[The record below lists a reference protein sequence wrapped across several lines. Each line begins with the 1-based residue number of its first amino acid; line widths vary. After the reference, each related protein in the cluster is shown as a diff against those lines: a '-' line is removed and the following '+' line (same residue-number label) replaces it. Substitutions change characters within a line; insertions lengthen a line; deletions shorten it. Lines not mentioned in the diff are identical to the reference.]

1 MAPEPSLGIG
11 SVLVALLCFTNL
23 PFLAAAQQKR
33 AAQSD
38 VALDVARGKST
49 WVETSHESDN
59 SNNNNDNNKNN
70 KNYKALQ
77 SSDVRALATLAP
89 AGLQDRAV
97 RAPPARSAGPSGG
110 LSSRLPARSLQ
121 DWDVQD
127 IVLLATVD
135 GTIHAR
141 DRLTGGSLW
150 TFEADRPMV
159 ETTYHQRNKSEGG
172 TGAFKEDFLWIVEPS
187 QDGSLYGYTPGSPFG
202 MQYLGLTVKQ
212 LVEDLSPY
220 AAEDPPV
227 VYTGEKK
234 NTLYTV
240 DVASGN
246 ILQTFSSGG
255 SFSMNQ
261 SSCRKVN
268 ELEDLDDDNKC
279 GVSGMLTLGR
289 TEYVVSIASRYTG
302 EPICTINY
310 FEWVPNNRDR
320 DLYNQY
326 SETMDQRYIY
336 SRYDGRITAFD
347 HLYDKN
353 AGPSDFSRKPM
364 YNYKFGSPVA
374 RVFDVARPRNAAV
387 ESPLIILP
395 QPVGPKNAEDAF
407 LDDEARV
414 FVNCTKGGS
423 WYALSENRYPM
434 ITEGAFPAQCSRE
447 DWVYKVQ
454 AMESSGEEQ
463 LKKFLVG
470 VHALS
475 FQGTFPKDVP
485 LISAPDDTR
494 AVVDPH
500 MSQDHQIMAV
510 LPSPGTSLFTSFTYG
525 QVVLVLFLICVSL
538 VAARLWPKAPLA
550 PLPDTTTSVSVEGP
564 AALEFEAISQPA
576 TTTEVETVPAF
587 RIETNPLPVD
597 VSRTPV
603 TDEQVLNLNDVSS
616 NEPVK
621 SVRFEE
627 LIDVDT
633 VKPAQVDGTT
643 ESLMERIKDESP
655 SELGMDIDPVDQV
668 APKKKKAHRG
678 LRGGTKKRR
687 NGSSVD
693 TISVVDSIVEGA
705 KQIGQDIEIRPDAV
719 NTSSSIK
726 PDSSVVQNLIIHTKK
741 VLGTGSGGTFVF
753 EGEFE
758 GRKVAVKRML
768 PQHFELAAKEV
779 TLLEQS
785 EDHPNV
791 IRYFC
796 RRQDEHFLYIALEL
810 CQASLWDLFRDGHN
824 DEPANKQHAE
834 LVKQITNNPTR
845 ILRQMTEGLKYLHSF
860 RIVHRDIKPHNMLLA
875 YPKKMNV
882 AAPLNAGPRLVISD
896 FGLCKTLPDGGSTI
910 LGTTGNA
917 GTAGWKAPELITQ
930 PKDTSNMSA
939 SRDSST
945 GDPNAPVS
953 VLGIKRA
960 VDIFSLG
967 CAFFYVLTRGQHPFD
982 DDEGWM
988 QLREVNIKMNLPKNM
1003 HAISLFGPETLDL
1016 ITWMLSPRPEDR
1028 PTAAQVLAHPF
1039 FWTAE
1044 DRLEFLSLA
1053 SDRFDQEA
1061 RDGTS
1066 LALADLESHAK
1077 AIIPVAS
1084 TSSALTFASAAA
1096 YHRSESPAAVP
1107 GPAEPDFLS
1116 ALDRKFTDTLGR
1128 QRKYNGARL
1137 ADLLRAL
1144 RNKYHHW
1151 DDMPDDVKFKV
1162 GEVPDGYLRYWE
1174 NKFPGLVVGVWRSVR
1189 GLGWGEER
1197 RWARWFGSKEME

>member
-1 MAPEPSLGIG
+1 MTRRPPDSSLGV
-11 SVLVALLCFTNL
+11 SSLLLALLCITNL
-23 PFLAAAQQKR
+23 PLLATAQQKR
-33 AAQSD
+33 ATHIDAPLELS
-38 VALDVARGKST
+38 RGKNT
-49 WVETSHESDN
+49 WIESHDEHT
-59 SNNNNDNNKNN
+59 NNHNHN
-70 KNYKALQ
+70 ALT

-89 AGLQDRAV
+89 AGFQSRAV
-97 RAPPARSAGPSGG
+97 RAPPARSAGSSGG

-135 GTIHAR
+135 GTIYAR
-141 DRLTGGSLW
+141 DRLTGASLW

-159 ETTYHQRNKSEGG
+159 ETTYHQKNKSEDG
-172 TGAFKEDFLWIVEPS
+172 TDSFNEDFLWIVEPS

-202 MQYLGLTVKQ
+202 MQSLGLTVKQ
-212 LVEDLSPY
+212 LVEELSPY

-255 SFSMNQ
+255 SFSTNQ

-268 ELEDLDDDNKC
+268 ELEELDDDNKC
-279 GVSGMLTLGR
+279 GVSGTLTLGR

-302 EPICTINY
+302 EPICTIKY

-320 DLYNQY
+320 DLYSQY
-326 SETMDQRYIY
+326 SKSMDQRYIY
-336 SRYDGRITAFD
+336 SRYDGRVTAFD

-353 AGPSDFSRKPM
+353 SGPSDFSRKPM

-374 RVFDVARPRNAAV
+374 RVFDVARPRNAHLQT
-387 ESPLIILP
+387 PLIILP
-395 QPVGPKNAEDAF
+395 QPIGPKNAEDAF
-407 LDDEARV
+407 LDDETRV
-414 FVNCTKGGS
+414 FVNCTERGS

-434 ITEGAFPAQCSRE
+434 ITEGAFPAQCSKD
-447 DWVYKVQ
+447 DWIYNIQ
-454 AMESSGEEQ
+454 AMETSGEAQ
-463 LKKFLVG
+463 LKQSLVG

-475 FQGTFPKDVP
+475 FHGSLPKDIP
-485 LISAPDDTR
+485 LIAAPE
-494 AVVDPH
+494 VVQTIEEQHTPEFDQVVATISTPK
-500 MSQDHQIMAV
+500 
-510 LPSPGTSLFTSFTYG
+510 TSLFSSFITVQTG
-525 QVVLVLFLICVSL
+525 MVLFLLCVSL
-538 VAARLWPKAPLA
+538 AVFKLWPRATQRLSLDNATVSLSEEVPTISQHGAKLEISQEGEVDKIVGIEIQPDIIMANIPTEPLTEISEPLA
-550 PLPDTTTSVSVEGP
+550 DIVERQN
-564 AALEFEAISQPA
+564 EAQ
-576 TTTEVETVPAF
+576 
-587 RIETNPLPVD
+587 
-597 VSRTPV
+597 
-603 TDEQVLNLNDVSS
+603 
-616 NEPVK
+616 K
-621 SVRFEE
+621 SVRFES
-627 LIDVDT
+627 VT
-633 VKPAQVDGTT
+633 VEQVAEEHQLDGPFEAPGNVLNT
-643 ESLMERIKDESP
+643 EGESP
-655 SELGMDIDPVDQV
+655 PTEANRDANPLDQST
-668 APKKKKAHRG
+668 PKKKKAHRG
-678 LRGGTKKRR
+678 LRGGNKKKRL
-687 NGSSVD
+687 NSS
-693 TISVVDSIVEGA
+693 TETASIVDSIVEGV
-705 KQIGQDIEIRPDAV
+705 KQMGQDIEIKPDAV
-719 NTSSSIK
+719 NTSSSAK
-726 PDSSVVQNLIIHTKK
+726 HDSNIVQNLVIHTKK

-768 PQHFELAAKEV
+768 PQHFELADKEV

-785 EDHPNV
+785 ENHPNV

-824 DEPANKQHAE
+824 EEPANEQLAE
-834 LVKQITNNPTR
+834 LVRQITSNPTR
-845 ILRQMTEGLKYLHSF
+845 ILRQMTEGLKYLHGF
-860 RIVHRDIKPHNMLLA
+860 RIVHRDIKPHNMLFA
-875 YPKKMNV
+875 YPKKMN
-882 AAPLNAGPRLVISD
+882 ANAPTVTGPRLVISD

-939 SRDSST
+939 SKDSST
-945 GDPNAPVS
+945 GDPNGSAS

-988 QLREVNIKMNLPKNM
+988 QLREVNIKMNLPKNLQ
-1003 HAISLFGPETLDL
+1003 AISIYGPETVDL

-1028 PTAAQVLAHPF
+1028 PTAAEVLAHPF
-1039 FWTAE
+1039 FWSAE

-1053 SDRFDQEA
+1053 SDRFDQEP

-1066 LALADLESHAK
+1066 AALADLEDRAHE
-1077 AIIPVAS
+1077 IIPVPS
-1084 TSSALTFASAAA
+1084 TKSGPTYASAAR
-1096 YHRSESPAAVP
+1096 RSESTLVTTTPPATAP
-1107 GPAEPDFLS
+1107 EPDFL
-1116 ALDRKFTDTLGR
+1116 AVLDRKFTDTLGK

-1151 DDMPDDVKFKV
+1151 DDMPDDVKLRV
-1162 GEVPDGYLRYWE
+1162 GEVPDGYLKYWE
-1174 NKFPGLVVGVWRSVR
+1174 ARFPGLVVGVWRSVR

-1197 RWARWFGSKEME
+1197 RLARWFGGKEAE